1 MPSNSW
7 AFPLGVLSTLARVD
21 PMGRNDAIGAF
32 MRAASFARWDAE
44 SALLVRDSRI
54 EAAVLATVGP
64 ITDALTAYMRSCG
77 EVPFLRAL
85 RRDRAARAL
94 PLPAERA

>member
-1 MPSNSW
+1 
-7 AFPLGVLSTLARVD
+7 
-21 PMGRNDAIGAF
+21 MGRNDAIGAF